1 MKKHTNLIQTDW
13 RNYTSDLKSQLL
25 SKTEAKTTTL
35 PDSSSI
41 STNTDKSSVPHVKN
55 NSGGNK
61 LPGLGKLRNNPN
73 NINRKFDN
81 NAKNNNAFDPTSSKL
96 LYDTPDR
103 DKLTEPQKN
112 RLDNFES
119 NYDMSRINKNPAPA
133 GKFSLTDVKNRR
145 LGVELSRTIS
155 KLAEDNIGAYT
166 EGDDYWDCD
175 RLAMR
180 QITKESIFNCKMSRE
195 KHNIIIILDSSP
207 SCSRYANF
215 YGKIASQCVQ
225 YGDIELYDGPNARLI
240 HKYQSKNKS
249 FVTFITKEDIFNN
262 VHLWSLFKNRVII
275 FFGDADGFDIVLK
288 NTLHNKVYY
297 FYSSRESYFKSYL
310 NDYIHYGGKCNTK
323 NLKPIYNIKGID
335 SFMKACK
342 KLK

>member
-1 MKKHTNLIQTDW
+1 MKKHTNLIKADW
-13 RNYTSDLKSQLL
+13 RSYTSGLGNKLAS
-25 SKTEAKTTTL
+25 TEVKTTTL
-35 PDSSSI
+35 PNSPSI
-41 STNTDKSSVPHVKN
+41 SANTNKSSVPHVKN
-55 NSGGNK
+55 NSGGK
-61 LPGLGKLRNNPN
+61 PLPGLGNLRNNPAK
-73 NINRKFDN
+73 INRKFN
-81 NAKNNNAFDPTSSKL
+81 SNTNAFDPRNSKL
-96 LYDTPDR
+96 LQNGKER
-103 DKLTEPQKN
+103 ANLTEPQKN
-112 RLDNFES
+112 KLEDFKQDHE
-119 NYDMSRINKNPAPA
+119 MSRINKNPAPA
-133 GKFSLTDVKNRR
+133 GKLSLKDVRDRR

-225 YGDIELYDGPNARLI
+225 YGDVELYDGPNARLVHI
-240 HKYQSKNKS
+240 YKPREKS
-249 FVTFITKEDIFNN
+249 FVKFLTAEDVFNN
-262 VHLWSLFKNRVII
+262 VHEWSLFKNRTII
-275 FFGDADGFDIVLK
+275 FFGDSDGFHIALR
-288 NTLHNKVYY
+288 NTVHNKVYY
-297 FYSSRESYFKSYL
+297 FYTSDE
-310 NDYIHYGGKCNTK
+310 NDFQYALQDHTDYGGDCNTK
-323 NLKPIYNIKGID
+323 NLKPIYNIKDVD

>member
-1 MKKHTNLIQTDW
+1 
-13 RNYTSDLKSQLL
+13 
-25 SKTEAKTTTL
+25 
-35 PDSSSI
+35 
-41 STNTDKSSVPHVKN
+41 VPHVKN
-55 NSGGNK
+55 NSGGK
-61 LPGLGKLRNNPN
+61 PLPGLGNLRNNPAK
-73 NINRKFDN
+73 INRKFN
-81 NAKNNNAFDPTSSKL
+81 SNTNAFDPRNSKL
-96 LYDTPDR
+96 LQNGKAR
-103 DKLTEPQKN
+103 SKLTEPQKN
-112 RLDNFES
+112 KLEDFKQDHE
-119 NYDMSRINKNPAPA
+119 MSRINKNPAPA
-133 GKFSLTDVKNRR
+133 GKLSLKDVRDRR

-225 YGDIELYDGPNARLI
+225 YGDVELYDGPNARLVHI
-240 HKYQSKNKS
+240 YKPREKS
-249 FVTFITKEDIFNN
+249 FVKFLTAEDVFNN
-262 VHLWSLFKNRVII
+262 VHEWSLFKNRTII
-275 FFGDADGFDIVLK
+275 FFGDSDGFHIALR
-288 NTLHNKVYY
+288 NTVHNKVYY
-297 FYSSRESYFKSYL
+297 FYTSDE
-310 NDYIHYGGKCNTK
+310 NDFQYALQDHTDYGGDCNTK
-323 NLKPIYNIKGID
+323 NLKPIYNIKDVD